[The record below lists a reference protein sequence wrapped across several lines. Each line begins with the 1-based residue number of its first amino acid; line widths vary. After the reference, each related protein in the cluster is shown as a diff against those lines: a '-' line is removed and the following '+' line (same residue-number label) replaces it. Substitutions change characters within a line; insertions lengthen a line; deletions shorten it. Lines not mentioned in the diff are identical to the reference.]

1 VYTHKYIRGRQCIWC
16 FKSCTHSY
24 KYSGEFAGLLEIVN
38 SDIYIH
44 TYVYI
49 YFFVDCL
56 YSVLETVL
64 ICIKRLDIGSCI
76 VKSMH
81 MVKIDTS
88 LFKVSKVCEDH
99 ILIRVDRVGG
109 LKF

>member
-1 VYTHKYIRGRQCIWC
+1 VYTHKFTRGRKCIWC

-24 KYSGEFAGLLEIVN
+24 KYSGEFAGLMKIVN

-44 TYVYI
+44 TYIYI
-49 YFFVDCL
+49 FFVDCL

-76 VKSMH
+76 VKFMH
-81 MVKIDTS
+81 IVKIDTS
-88 LFKVSKVCEDH
+88 LFKVSKVCGDH
-99 ILIRVDRVGG
+99 ILIRVDGVGG
-109 LKF
+109 RNF